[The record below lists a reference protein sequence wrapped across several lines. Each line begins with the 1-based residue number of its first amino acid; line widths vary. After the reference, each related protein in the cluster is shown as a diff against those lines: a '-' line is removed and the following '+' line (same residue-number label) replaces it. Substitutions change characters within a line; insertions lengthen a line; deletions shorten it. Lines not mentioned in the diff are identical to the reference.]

1 MFFNKFVLGSVSGS
15 RCGSV
20 RTPDRLRG
28 SSSQNSISEIW
39 SNHEGSPVPR
49 EGDDSF
55 PDVFQDGEEFV
66 GSNRSRKNSILS
78 RKGSVISRTGSA
90 VSRKGSGM
98 SRNGSHSSKIGIKA
112 SSKRNSVRCVD
123 SAETIPENG
132 AGNRE
137 LVRYNYKPLVWKKID
152 WSKYSVSGNFERKN
166 ADHTLEMAEL

>member
-1 MFFNKFVLGSVSGS
+1 MLRRRSALADGRKRKQKGSVSGS

-49 EGDDSF
+49 EGEDSF

-98 SRNGSHSSKIGIKA
+98 SRNGSHSSKIGSKT

-137 LVRYNYKPLVWKKID
+137 LDNVEKDPDINPRGKMEDGETGKCI
-152 WSKYSVSGNFERKN
+152 SCSV
-166 ADHTLEMAEL
+166 M